1 MYSSTQQGTGSPTK
15 FRSNST
21 YATTFSGPIKK
32 NERMFDVARNENMA
46 QAEFKGS
53 ERQWNQQAGKGIGA
67 GGKMQAYR
75 SGIMGDTESAKYY
88 AQAQQD
94 YLNKLG
100 ERSVADLQFQERL
113 SGERNWIKDLVLDRD
128 QTLSKER
135 MSGYKRLADVQL
147 GEYER
152 RIKEAIAAERRKT
165 TILGG
170 LI

>member
-1 MYSSTQQGTGSPTK
+1 M
-15 FRSNST
+15 RSNST
-21 YATTFSGPIKK
+21 YSTTFSGPIKK
-32 NERMFDVARNENMA
+32 DERLFDVARNENMA
-46 QAEFKGS
+46 QAAFKGN
-53 ERQWNQQAGKGIGA
+53 ERLYNQQAGKGVQA

-75 SGIMGDTESAKYY
+75 SGLMADSESTKYY

-100 ERSVADLQFQERL
+100 ERSAADLQFQERL
-113 SGERNWIKDLVLDRD
+113 SGERNWIQDLLLDRD
-128 QTLSKER
+128 QSQAKER
-135 MSGYKRLADVQL
+135 MSGYKRMADVRL